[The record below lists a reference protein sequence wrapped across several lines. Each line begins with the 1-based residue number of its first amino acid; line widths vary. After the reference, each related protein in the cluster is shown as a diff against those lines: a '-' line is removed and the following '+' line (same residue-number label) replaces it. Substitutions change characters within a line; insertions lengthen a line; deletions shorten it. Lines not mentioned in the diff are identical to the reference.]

1 MNAGL
6 QILSSKP
13 KHIQLSEIIR
23 AQIIS
28 GEFKS
33 GDRLQPDRMLAEK
46 YCINA
51 RTVAAGLNLL
61 VKEGYLERAPSR
73 GTVVI
78 RDGLQ
83 GNKTSNMIPMIM
95 LHKGDVYKSIASDI
109 AMRLA
114 SLKLYPMLIN
124 ESLVSRATQVTSFLD
139 AIVTD
144 QIMPYGF
151 LIDGCSYFPF
161 DFLRDNIDKLN
172 NVVFLHTY
180 HYPERIK
187 NAKYAL
193 TDLVEAGR
201 IVARHFIDQGHK
213 VLACL
218 AQHEKDYMGPWSSI
232 QVQIMTGFA
241 EVCRAS
247 NVRFSEDLFWNL
259 LHGAPFEKTVVELL
273 DSRDC
278 PTAIFAFPDFFI
290 RSEIIPLL
298 ESKNIKPMKDIELI
312 GFYNTHHA
320 EECGFSSI
328 CIQEKKMAEAAVKL
342 LTGETTSQEILI
354 KPELIIRGRWK
365 MQEI

>member
-1 MNAGL
+1 MMNAGL
-6 QILSSKP
+6 QIVSSKP
-13 KHIQLSEIIR
+13 KHIQMAEIIR
-23 AQIIS
+23 ARIIS

-33 GDRLQPDRMLAEK
+33 GDRLLPDQKMAEK

-78 RDGLQ
+78 RGGLR
-83 GNKTSNMIPMIM
+83 GNKTSNMVPMIM
-95 LHKGDVYKSIASDI
+95 LHKGDVYKNIASDI
-109 AMRLA
+109 ATGLVPY
-114 SLKLYPMLIN
+114 KLYPVLIN
-124 ESLVSRATQVTSFLD
+124 ELLVSDATRVTSFMD

-151 LIDGCSYFPF
+151 FIDGCSYFPF
-161 DFLRDNIDKLN
+161 DFLRDNIDKFN

-180 HYPERIK
+180 HYAEKIK
-187 NAKYAL
+187 KAKYAL
-193 TDLVEAGR
+193 TDFVEAGR
-201 IVARHFIDQGHK
+201 IAARHFIDQGHK
-213 VLACL
+213 ALACL
-218 AQHEKDYMGPWSSI
+218 ARQEKCYIGSWHSI

-328 CIQEKKMAEAAVKL
+328 CIQEKKIADAAVKL
-342 LTGETTSQEILI
+342 LTNETEEQDILI
-354 KPELIIRGRWK
+354 QPELIIRQPK
-365 MQEI
+365 P